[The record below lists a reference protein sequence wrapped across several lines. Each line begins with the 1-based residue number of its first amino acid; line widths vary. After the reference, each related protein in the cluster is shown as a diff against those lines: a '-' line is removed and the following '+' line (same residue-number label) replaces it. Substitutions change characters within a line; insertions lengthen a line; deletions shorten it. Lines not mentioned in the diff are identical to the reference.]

1 MSQSQLA
8 AAGTAS
14 GRFYFAGRSLLCC
27 FYELVIAYAGAK
39 RSPATVSRGV
49 LADLDLC
56 NLRGA
61 FCCRCMSTSGED
73 VGFQYA
79 QYPDLKGKRLL
90 VTGRHG
96 RS

>member
-1 MSQSQLA
+1 MSQSQLPLLA
-8 AAGTAS
+8 RLLGVS
-14 GRFYFAGRSLLCC
+14 NFAVRSLLCC
-27 FYELVIAYAGAK
+27 FYEIIGDGGAR
-39 RSPATVSRGV
+39 RSPATVSRAV
-49 LADLDLC
+49 LADLNLC

-73 VGFQYA
+73 VGLQYA